1 MEAVPRL
8 HMVWFPSKTSPEGTS
23 FSNLKKYIAE
33 FYQEDPDAYSKEVFA
48 LETLRNQAL
57 NTTKDNCTIL
67 KRYYCQLHSLQN
79 RFPQLL
85 EKSLFTFTWKG
96 LYDNKVHEYSD
107 LRYEQ
112 AAVLFNIATAH
123 TQTGASVT
131 RGDVDGMKLAC
142 THFQC
147 AAWAFGELR
156 ERYANDVDGDMLA
169 KELLVFMQQV
179 SFAQAQECILEK
191 SLLDNRKPNIV
202 AKVTAQ
208 IVVYYGAALAALL
221 TGGDEGP
228 IKQLVENSV
237 YKLWKKYVRFK
248 ISYLNCILYLY
259 QAQHAEEQRKMGERL
274 TLYEAAWEKLE
285 EARKESKGLPD
296 QKEINESL
304 IFTADVV
311 EAKRKNAKNENEFI
325 YHEAVPELNTIA
337 AVQGANLVN
346 GISFSIT
353 DPEVAGEDIF
363 ARLVPM
369 KAHEASSMYSEE
381 KAKLLRKYGAKIEE
395 KDGELASFMTSLSL
409 ENLNINEEKA
419 NKIPQGVVDRCA
431 DLNANKSAI
440 PELIKSM
447 SRLADICNEVEA
459 QLHEIGNILALEE
472 NEERE
477 FQQLS
482 GLQRTPNAHITELS
496 REYQKYTEAHNKA
509 GDSNDTLRK
518 AMELHINNLK
528 ILAKP
533 LQEVQQS
540 VPKLSSEL
548 NTAEIFKD
556 VKLIVNKVN
565 EMKAQR
571 SQFHADLRIA
581 VNEDDITAKV
591 IAHGKDE
598 GLQHLF
604 DRELSKHER
613 LLQLIDQNLLAQEN
627 ILKALTE
634 NYAKAAPILKTL
646 ADVKHKRETF
656 FTSLAA
662 SYDVYEDLLSKS
674 SKGLEFYTKLSA
686 NVQKLLSRCKSAR
699 DVQAEER
706 QQRLIGVTSKNSN
719 NSSVHS
725 SDTYNFNSSTSGS
738 VNCGTPKLR
747 DYLKSKNISK
757 ELKMATVSSQQYIPS
772 IRPNPLGSEDPSQ
785 AACSGN
791 SYYPNSTAASVSF
804 TVGPNEPPPPYSLQ
818 QTPFYDANI
827 TGMPNSD
834 VSRGYTNPMYMQ
846 YQQNIAP
853 PAYKAQA
860 SPNSQF
866 TALSANIAALSL
878 QEQQY
883 INYNNNYSTNTCS
896 GQLAYNS
903 PLGNSEGNINHYM
916 TPQVG
921 YNISCG
927 QSTQS
932 QPPEQQPV
940 SSQPYAASASIASI
954 PNLFPMG
961 YNVASVAPAVSASSM
976 PNVAPLVYGTST
988 ISAATPATSMYDPT
1002 SGTPNISQM
1011 YSQTVS
1017 TATIPQLHATYG
1029 TSNNSTATTSCKDN
1043 YAQLIQQQL
1052 TNYNN
1057 YTVSTSVPTT
1067 QPLYIVTTQSIQM
1080 EPISAPVL
1088 QSTSLRRNQQP
1099 SILSSQANQPQFQQS
1114 QATQIPSSPYNLQNP
1129 SDPNIAFS
1137 SLINAIPPS
1146 SVTTNITCAALPVIS
1161 STANTSSYRAY
1172 GSSTIHP
1179 GYSFNTQSGIYEYGS
1194 GYHQTTAVSLQ
1205 PHGQYTSASAQDG
1218 LKSQLGTT
1226 DSQKSGKI
1234 NVATGFDSPIIS
1246 HTARKTPYNTSV
1258 TCESLSSMNYY
1269 NPPYG
1274 YQANYVNSGTLI
1286 NQNLSTM
1293 TATNQASVPPQPTIS
1308 PSTVAYQQF
1317 PCAAIYMQS
1326 GTGTTANTQ
1335 TTKSATTYATSTQ
1348 QASSTPGQA
1357 EMQAA
1362 AQSEGNSERT
1372 TLHNKTK
1379 ADSNA
1384 KDSNLIVSTFKRSSN
1399 IDLLSD
1405 IDFSDSSIVGPP
1417 PMLPELILKPE
1428 VLSSPPSTQVADNEI
1443 PQLTQPLKD
1452 DEKQKKV
1459 EDYLATQISPITNT
1473 TSLQINSPV
1482 DSPAARK
1489 SSCDNLSNCSDL
1501 SSLENFEW
1509 DSVSRRSECH
1519 ADKHSSSNNN
1529 NTNTFL
1535 TKSIDP
1541 FSDDKVLKYFHK
1553 EVERYEKIIDT
1564 LNVKMLNGHTPLT
1577 TKWKELQEL
1586 LSKDNNKRSTTIARL
1601 FPEKNRSLDCLP
1613 YDHARVKLDKE
1624 TDDYINAAHIKDLG
1638 NGCPNIIIAQT
1649 PQQNTVNDFWSMMW
1663 SQKARTVLCL
1673 HPSNEILDPF
1683 WPQTLEEESHFDDF
1697 SVKCV
1702 KIVSLTH
1709 CQEYQLKLSMISS
1722 DAIVELAILQIK
1734 TWTKSNPSQ
1743 VVGIGRNILQ
1753 AHQQRCL
1760 DFNTPSAP
1768 LVINCLT
1775 GSERSGLVAV
1785 ALCAILATQ
1794 HKRPILINVVDAWH
1808 RLCSHRQQVIRD
1820 IETLE
1825 RSLQIVL
1832 SHAHDLLN
1840 KRGIMTSYQMKIAPQ
1855 VTAQEKQATKD
1866 PLNELDALWK
1876 LK

>member
-23 FSNLKKYIAE
+23 FCNLKKYIAE
-33 FYQEDPDAYSKEVFA
+33 FYQEDPDAYTKEVFA

-67 KRYYCQLHSLQN
+67 KRYYCQLHFLQN

-96 LYDNKVHEYSD
+96 LYDNKVHEYND

-156 ERYANDVDGDMLA
+156 ERYADVGDGDMLT

-202 AKVTAQ
+202 AKVTGQ

-228 IKQLVENSV
+228 IKRLVENSV

-259 QAQHAEEQRKMGERL
+259 QAKHAEEQRKMGERL

-311 EAKRKNAKNENEFI
+311 EGKRKNAKNENEFI

-419 NKIPQGVVDRCA
+419 NKIPQAVVDRCA

-447 SRLADICNEVEA
+447 SRLADICSEVEA

-533 LQEVQQS
+533 LQEIQQS

-598 GLQHLF
+598 GLQNLF

-662 SYDVYEDLLSKS
+662 SYDVYEDLLNKS

-706 QQRLIGVTSKNSN
+706 QQRLIGASNKNSN
-719 NSSVHS
+719 NSSVHC
-725 SDTYNFNSSTSGS
+725 SDAYNFNSSTNVS

-757 ELKMATVSSQQYIPS
+757 EIKLATVSGQQYIPS

-785 AACSGN
+785 GACSGN
-791 SYYPNSTAASVSF
+791 SYYPNSVAASIPPA
-804 TVGPNEPPPPYSLQ
+804 VGPNEPPPPYSLQ
-818 QTPFYDANI
+818 QTPFYNANI
-827 TGMPNSD
+827 TGISNSD

-846 YQQNIAP
+846 YQQNVAP

-866 TALSANIAALSL
+866 TALSANIAALPL

-883 INYNNNYSTNTCS
+883 INYNNYCANTCS
-896 GQLAYNS
+896 GQLAYN
-903 PLGNSEGNINHYM
+903 PLLGNSGGNVNHYM

-921 YNISCG
+921 YNISTYG
-927 QSTQS
+927 QPTQS
-932 QPPEQQPV
+932 QPAKQQSI
-940 SSQPYAASASIASI
+940 SSQPYAASASTASI
-954 PNLFPMG
+954 SDLVPME
-961 YNVASVAPAVSASSM
+961 YEVANMASAVSASSM
-976 PNVAPLVYGTST
+976 SNVVSLAYGTST
-988 ISAATPATSMYDPT
+988 ISSVTPATSVYNLASGAPT
-1002 SGTPNISQM
+1002 ISQIH
-1011 YSQTVS
+1011 SQTVS
-1017 TATIPQLHATYG
+1017 TTTIPQQYATYG
-1029 TSNNSTATTSCKDN
+1029 TNNNSTATISSS
-1043 YAQLIQQQL
+1043 A
-1052 TNYNN
+1052 
-1057 YTVSTSVPTT
+1057 SVPST
-1067 QPLYIVTTQSIQM
+1067 QPLYIVTTQSIQI
-1080 EPISAPVL
+1080 EAISAPGL
-1088 QSTSLRRNQQP
+1088 QSASLGRNQQP
-1099 SILSSQANQPQFQQS
+1099 SILSSQGSQPQFQQS
-1114 QATQIPSSPYNLQNP
+1114 QATQIKSSPYNLQNP

-1137 SLINAIPPS
+1137 SLVNAIPS
-1146 SVTTNITCAALPVIS
+1146 SSITTNISCSAHSVIAS
-1161 STANTSSYRAY
+1161 NANTSSYRAY
-1172 GSSTIHP
+1172 GSRTVHP
-1179 GYSFNTQSGIYEYGS
+1179 GYSFNTQSGTYEYGS

-1205 PHGQYTSASAQDG
+1205 PHGQYTSASVQDG
-1218 LKSQLGTT
+1218 LKLQVGTT
-1226 DSQKSGKI
+1226 DSEKLGKI

-1246 HTARKTPYNTSV
+1246 HTARKTPYSTLV

-1274 YQANYVNSGTLI
+1274 YQANYVNSDNLI
-1286 NQNLSTM
+1286 NQNLPTM
-1293 TATNQASVPPQPTIS
+1293 TATNQITGLPQPTIS
-1308 PSTVAYQQF
+1308 LNTVLYQQF
-1317 PCAAIYMQS
+1317 PSAAIYMQS

-1362 AQSEGNSERT
+1362 AQPEGNLERT
-1372 TLHNKTK
+1372 TLHNNTK
-1379 ADSNA
+1379 ADSNV
-1384 KDSNLIVSTFKRSSN
+1384 KDSNLLVESTFKKSSN

-1405 IDFSDSSIVGPP
+1405 IDFSDSGIVGPP
-1417 PMLPELILKPE
+1417 PMLPEPILKPE
-1428 VLSSPPSTQVADNEI
+1428 VLPSPPSTQVADNET
-1443 PQLTQPLKD
+1443 PQLTEALKD

-1459 EDYLATQISPITNT
+1459 EDYLANQIIPITNT
-1473 TSLQINSPV
+1473 ISLQCNSPV

-1489 SSCDNLSNCSDL
+1489 SSYDNLSNCSDL

-1509 DSVSRRSECH
+1509 DSVSRRSESH
-1519 ADKHSSSNNN
+1519 ADKHSSSNSN
-1529 NTNTFL
+1529 NTNTFRI
-1535 TKSIDP
+1535 KSVDP

-1553 EVERYEKIIDT
+1553 EVERYEKIIET

-1577 TKWKELQEL
+1577 AKWKELQEL
-1586 LSKDNNKRSTTIARL
+1586 LSKDNYKRSTTIARL
-1601 FPEKNRSLDCLP
+1601 FPEKNRSLDGLP

-1649 PQQNTVNDFWSMMW
+1649 PQQNTVNDFWSMLW

-1683 WPQTLEEESHFDDF
+1683 WPQTLEKESHFDDF

-1702 KIVSLTH
+1702 KIVSLSH
-1709 CQEYQLKLSMISS
+1709 CQEYQLKLSMLSS
-1722 DAIVELAILQIK
+1722 DAIIELAILQIK

-1743 VVGIGRNILQ
+1743 VVGIGRNVLQ

-1785 ALCAILATQ
+1785 AICAILATQ
-1794 HKRPILINVVDAWH
+1794 HKRPILITYSLLTDVVDAWH

-1832 SHAHDLLN
+1832 NHAHDLLN

>member
-156 ERYANDVDGDMLA
+156 ERYGNVGDGGDMLTT
-169 KELLVFMQQV
+169 ELLVFMQQV

-191 SLLDNRKPNIV
+191 SLIDNRKPNIV
-202 AKVTAQ
+202 AKVTGQ

-228 IKQLVENSV
+228 VKQLVENSV
-237 YKLWKKYVRFK
+237 YKLWRKYVRFK

-259 QAQHAEEQRKMGERL
+259 QGQHAEEQRKMGERL

-325 YHEAVPELNTIA
+325 YHEPVPELNTIA

-395 KDGELASFMTSLSL
+395 KDGELASFMSSLTL

-419 NKIPQGVVDRCA
+419 NKIPQGIVDRCA
-431 DLNANKSAI
+431 ALNANKSAI

-447 SRLADICNEVEA
+447 SRLADICSDVEA
-459 QLHEIGNILALEE
+459 QLHEIGSILAQEE
-472 NEERE
+472 KEERE

-509 GDSNDTLRK
+509 GESNDTLRK

-533 LQEVQQS
+533 LQEIQQS

-604 DRELSKHER
+604 DRELAKHER
-613 LLQLIDQNLLAQEN
+613 LTQLIDQNLLAQEN

-646 ADVKHKRETF
+646 ADVKHKRESF

-719 NSSVHS
+719 NSSLVNNDS
-725 SDTYNFNSSTSGS
+725 YNFNSSTGGTINS
-738 VNCGTPKLR
+738 GTPKLR

-757 ELKMATVSSQQYIPS
+757 EIKMSTVNSQQYIPS
-772 IRPNPLGSEDPSQ
+772 IRPNPLGSENPSQ

-791 SYYPNSTAASVSF
+791 SYYPNNTVASVPP

-818 QTPFYDANI
+818 QTPFYDVNI
-827 TGMPNSD
+827 ASMSNSD
-834 VSRGYTNPMYMQ
+834 ISLGYTNPMYMQ

-866 TALSANIAALSL
+866 TALSANMAAMSL
-878 QEQQY
+878 QEQQQQQQQFS
-883 INYNNNYSTNTCS
+883 NNYSTNIGG
-896 GQLAYNS
+896 GQLAYN
-903 PLGNSEGNINHYM
+903 PLLENSAGNINNYPIYM
-916 TPQVG
+916 APQAG
-921 YNISCG
+921 YNMSTYGG
-927 QSTQS
+927 QSTQPQS
-932 QPPEQQPV
+932 VEQQPITL
-940 SSQPYAASASIASI
+940 QPYAASASIGSI
-954 PNLFPMG
+954 PNMIPLV
-961 YNVASVAPAVSASSM
+961 YDVATVAPAVSA
-976 PNVAPLVYGTST
+976 NVMSNMISGVYGNST
-988 ISAATPATSMYDPT
+988 ISATTPATSVYDT
-1002 SGTPNISQM
+1002 QSGTPYISQM
-1011 YSQTVS
+1011 YMQPS
-1017 TATIPQLHATYG
+1017 
-1029 TSNNSTATTSCKDN
+1029 ATTGISTSVPQQYTAFGTNTNSIATTACKDN
-1043 YAQLIQQQL
+1043 YQ
-1052 TNYNN
+1052 
-1057 YTVSTSVPTT
+1057 
-1067 QPLYIVTTQSIQM
+1067 QPLYIVTTQSTQIDA
-1080 EPISAPVL
+1080 ISVHGMQA
-1088 QSTSLRRNQQP
+1088 TSMGLNQQQT
-1099 SILSSQANQPQFQQS
+1099 ILSSQAVQPQFQQP
-1114 QATQIPSSPYNLQNP
+1114 QETQTHNSLYHLQNT
-1129 SDPNIAFS
+1129 SVPNVALS
-1137 SLINAIPPS
+1137 STANAIPPPLPI
-1146 SVTTNITCAALPVIS
+1146 TTSINFSTS
-1161 STANTSSYRAY
+1161 STTTSSYAVY
-1172 GSSTIHP
+1172 GSSTRHP
-1179 GYSFNTQSGIYEYGS
+1179 GYSFNTQSGTYEYGS
-1194 GYHQTTAVSLQ
+1194 GYHQTSSVGVQS
-1205 PHGQYTSASAQDG
+1205 HGQYTSASAQDG
-1218 LKSQLGTT
+1218 LKSQVGTT
-1226 DSQKSGKI
+1226 DSENLGKI
-1234 NVATGFDSPIIS
+1234 NVATGFDSPIVS
-1246 HTARKTPYNTSV
+1246 HTARKAPYGTSATPETS
-1258 TCESLSSMNYY
+1258 SSMNYY

-1274 YQANYVNSGTLI
+1274 YQANYLNSTQTI
-1286 NQNLSTM
+1286 NQSLPTM
-1293 TATNQASVPPQPTIS
+1293 TVTTQASVQPQLSIPPN
-1308 PSTVAYQQF
+1308 TVHYQQF
-1317 PCAAIYMQS
+1317 PCAATYMQS

-1348 QASSTPGQA
+1348 QASSTPVH
-1357 EMQAA
+1357 EETKETS
-1362 AQSEGNSERT
+1362 QSGSNAGKTT
-1372 TLHNKTK
+1372 TLHNNTETK
-1379 ADSNA
+1379 NNNA
-1384 KDSNLIVSTFKRSSN
+1384 KNSNLPVKPPLKTSSN

-1405 IDFSDSSIVGPP
+1405 IDFSGSGVVGPP
-1417 PMLPELILKPE
+1417 PMLPDPVLKPQ
-1428 VLSSPPSTQVADNEI
+1428 VLSSPPSTQVADNDT
-1443 PQLTQPLKD
+1443 PQLTQALKD

-1459 EDYLATQISPITNT
+1459 EDYLATQITPPVTAT
-1473 TSLQINSPV
+1473 TSLQFNSPV

-1489 SSCDNLSNCSDL
+1489 SSYDNLSNCSDL
-1501 SSLENFEW
+1501 SSLENFDW
-1509 DSVSRRSECH
+1509 DSVSRRSESH
-1519 ADKHSSSNNN
+1519 TDKHSSSNNN
-1529 NTNTFL
+1529 NNNTNTFQM
-1535 TKSIDP
+1535 KPIDP

-1553 EVERYEKIIDT
+1553 EVERYEKIIET

-1586 LSKDNNKRSTTIARL
+1586 LSKDNNKRTTTIARL
-1601 FPEKNRSLDCLP
+1601 FPEKNRSLDGLP

-1638 NGCPNIIIAQT
+1638 NGCPNVIIAQT
-1649 PQQNTVNDFWSMMW
+1649 PQQNTVNDFWSMLW

-1673 HPSNEILDPF
+1673 HPPNEMLDPF
-1683 WPQTLEEESHFDDF
+1683 WPQTLEKETHFDDF
-1697 SVKCV
+1697 SAKCV
-1702 KIVSLTH
+1702 KIISLTH
-1709 CQEYQLKLSMISS
+1709 CQEYQLKLSMLNS
-1722 DAIVELAILQIK
+1722 DAIIELAVLQIK
-1734 TWTKSNPSQ
+1734 TWTKNNPSQ
-1743 VVGIGRNILQ
+1743 VVGIARNILQ
-1753 AHQQRCL
+1753 AHQERCL
-1760 DFNTPSAP
+1760 EFNTPSAP
-1768 LVINCLT
+1768 LIINCLT
-1775 GSERSGLVAV
+1775 GSERSGLVAI
-1785 ALCAILATQ
+1785 AICTILATQ
-1794 HKRPILINVVDAWH
+1794 HKRPVLINVIDVWH
-1808 RLCSHRQQVIRD
+1808 RLCLQRQQAIRD
-1820 IETLE
+1820 IETFE

-1832 SHAHDLLN
+1832 NHAHDVLN